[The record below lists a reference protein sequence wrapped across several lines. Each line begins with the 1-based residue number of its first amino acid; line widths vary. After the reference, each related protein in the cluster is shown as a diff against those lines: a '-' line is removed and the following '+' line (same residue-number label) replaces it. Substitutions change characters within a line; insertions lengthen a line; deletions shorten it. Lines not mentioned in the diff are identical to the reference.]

1 MTVWAETSMNLWFRV
16 IYFFIAGL
24 LRAKNLK
31 HDDVSRLKFRVWPHD
46 LDTNLHLNNGRY
58 LTMADLGRMDL
69 LLRAGLLRAVLKEGL
84 LPMLSGTVIRYRRE
98 IRPFQRFELQSRIV
112 CWRATAFVMEHRY
125 IIEKDGEAVT
135 AALALVRGGLYDKK
149 SRRFVPAAHLMELAG
164 YTGPS
169 PEITPEIEAFLSVED
184 SLKSR

>member
-1 MTVWAETSMNLWFRV
+1 LNLWFRV
-16 IYFFIAGL
+16 IWLF
-24 LRAKNLK
+24 
-31 HDDVSRLKFRVWPHD
+31 VSALFRGKITPPDGISRIEFRVWPHD

-84 LPMLSGTVIRYRRE
+84 LPMLSGTAIRYRRE
-98 IRPFQRFELQSRIV
+98 IRPFQRFILQSRIV

-125 IIEKDGEAVT
+125 IVEKDGEEIT

-149 SRRFVPAAHLMELAG
+149 NRCFVPAARLMALAG

-169 PEITPEIEAFLSVED
+169 PEITPEIEAFLNVEEA
-184 SLKSR
+184 LKSR

>member
-1 MTVWAETSMNLWFRV
+1 MNLWFRV
-16 IYFFIAGL
+16 IWLFISAL
-24 LRAKNLK
+24 FREKITPPHEA
-31 HDDVSRLKFRVWPHD
+31 SRIAFRVWPHD

-69 LLRAGLLRAVLKEGL
+69 LVRGGLLRKVLKEGL
-84 LPMLSGTVIRYRRE
+84 LPMLSGTAIRYRRE
-98 IRPFQRFELQSRIV
+98 IRPFQRFTLQSRIV

-125 IIEKDGEAVT
+125 IIEKDGQEVT

-149 SRRFVPAAHLMELAG
+149 NRRFVEAVHLMELAG

-169 PEITPEIEAFLSVED
+169 PEITPELEAFLAVEE

>member
-1 MTVWAETSMNLWFRV
+1 MNLWFRV
-16 IYFFIAGL
+16 LWLF
-24 LRAKNLK
+24 
-31 HDDVSRLKFRVWPHD
+31 VSALFRSRIVPPDGISRISFRVWPHD

-84 LPMLSGTVIRYRRE
+84 LPMLSGTAIRYRRE
-98 IRPFQRFELQSRIV
+98 IRPFQRFILQSRIV
-112 CWRATAFVMEHRY
+112 CWRGTAFVMEHRY
-125 IIEKDGEAVT
+125 IIEKDGEEHT
-135 AALALVRGGLYDKK
+135 AALALVRGGLYHKAL
-149 SRRFVPAAHLMELAG
+149 RQFLPAAHLMELAG

-169 PEITPEIEAFLSVED
+169 PEITPEIEAFLNVED